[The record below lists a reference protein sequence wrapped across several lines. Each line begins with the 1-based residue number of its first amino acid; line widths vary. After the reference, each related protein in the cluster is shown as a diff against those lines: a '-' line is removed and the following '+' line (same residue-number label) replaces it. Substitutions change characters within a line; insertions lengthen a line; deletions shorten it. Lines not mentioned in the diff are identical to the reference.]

1 MITRLGA
8 VPVFVSDQERAL
20 EFYRDKLGF
29 VVVMDQQYGD
39 FRWLTVARRPGE
51 TEIILFKPVPSLGPG
66 AEALKERIGAWTGI
80 VFHSD
85 DIWGDYERLCQK
97 GVEFEAEPSRQGW
110 GGVETWFFDPDR
122 NRFHLG
128 QLPDNQKS

>member
-29 VVVMDQQYGD
+29 VIVADQQYGD
-39 FRWLTVARRPGE
+39 FRWVTVARKPGE

-66 AEALKERIGAWTGI
+66 AEELKERIGTWTGI
-80 VFHSD
+80 VFHTD
-85 DIWGDYERLCQK
+85 DIWGDYEKLREK
-97 GVEFEAEPSRQGW
+97 GVEFESEPSQQGW
-110 GGVETWFFDPDR
+110 GGIETWFFDPDH

-128 QLPDNQKS
+128 QLPENQQ